1 MEKRVYVLP
10 AAAPVMV
17 EAYALDRLIAAGDG
31 ELALLYLYI
40 LRNGGRISLGE
51 AAADLK
57 REEDAVRQALG
68 RLGGMGLLV
77 LPAGLSA
84 SPPEGTAEGTA
95 AVAGTPVSAGPAA
108 AEPAA
113 AASATS
119 VSVSAPILEPEGP
132 PEYSADD
139 IARELE
145 SGSPFPGLV
154 LETQRRLGR
163 VLSSVDLK
171 ILFGLYDYL
180 DLPAEVISLLV
191 TYCAQEAAKAPGGGR
206 PLRMR
211 QVEKEAYAWK
221 RKGVD
226 TADLAVEHLKRLEMR
241 REKSAEVLR
250 ALQIFD
256 RVPAPSE
263 RKYIEDWLEMGFPP
277 AAIALAYDRT
287 VLQTGDLKWPYLN
300 SILKSWHQ
308 KKLHTVAEIEAGDT
322 PASKKSRDAAP
333 PAAGSRDLET
343 IAWMK
348 ELVRRQERE
357 E

>member
-1 MEKRVYVLP
+1 MEQRVYVLP
-10 AAAPVMV
+10 AAAPVTV
-17 EAYALDRLIAAGDG
+17 EAFALDRLIAAGDG
-31 ELALLYLYI
+31 DSALLYLYI

-51 AAADLK
+51 AAVDLK
-57 REEDAVRQALG
+57 RNEDAIRGMLQ
-68 RLGGMGLLV
+68 RLGELQLLV
-77 LPAGLSA
+77 LPAALSG
-84 SPPEGTAEGTA
+84 P
-95 AVAGTPVSAGPAA
+95 AGPAGPGEPEKQA
-108 AEPAA
+108 APAPPPA
-113 AASATS
+113 DSAERDP
-119 VSVSAPILEPEGP
+119 AGPILEPEGP

-171 ILFGLYDYL
+171 ILYGLYDYL
-180 DLPAEVISLLV
+180 GLPAEVISLLV
-191 TYCAQEAAKAPGGGR
+191 TYCAHEAAKAPDGGR

-221 RKGVD
+221 RSGVD
-226 TADLAVEHLKRLEMR
+226 TADRAVEHLKRLELR

-250 ALQIFD
+250 ALQIVD
-256 RVPAPSE
+256 RAPAPSE
-263 RKYIEDWLEMGFPP
+263 RKYIENWLELGFSP

-308 KKLHTVAEIEAGDT
+308 KNLHTVAEIEAGDAPAQKKGREPAAS
-322 PASKKSRDAAP
+322 PAS
-333 PAAGSRDLET
+333 AGSRDLET
-343 IAWMK
+343 IAWMR
-348 ELVRRQERE
+348 ELVRRQEQE
-357 E
+357 P